1 MMENASRALV
11 SIIVV
16 NYNGERFL
24 EKAFTSLR
32 QQTYQ
37 PCEVIFVDSGSKDN
51 SVAFTRTHFPEVQVI
66 ASSNRGFGAACN
78 LGAHH
83 AKGSYILF
91 LNEDIHVPPTYVEEL
106 FNAYGAIHQRDKRIG
121 ALTSSH
127 DTYDGTRK
135 PDIRPGKI
143 DPFGYPAPVR
153 GSEEYAALI
162 PGCPF
167 FMSRQLFL
175 KSGGFC
181 ENIFLYNEDTDLSW
195 RLALMGYHQYSAPHV
210 RLYHWDAASLP
221 GFPPQ
226 KIYYFVYSTLVCIFN
241 NYSIVFLSFFLILN
255 LLYTVFAIQLGLLI
269 FSKGNIE
276 YSRAIFSGIF
286 DFFRKASGM
295 IPFRRRVQQM
305 RVISDIEFISRYM
318 HFRPSLLV
326 ARSYRKL

>member
-1 MMENASRALV
+1 MKNTVHPLI

-24 EKAFTSLR
+24 EKSFSSLR
-32 QQTYQ
+32 RQTHQ
-37 PCEVIFVDSGSKDN
+37 PCEVIFVDSGSQDN

-83 AKGSYILF
+83 ASGKYVLF

-106 FNAYGAIHQRDKRIG
+106 FNAYTAIHQRDKHIG

-127 DTYDGTRK
+127 DAYDGSRK

-143 DPFGYPAPVR
+143 DPFGYPEPIR
-153 GSEEYAALI
+153 GSDEYAAFI

-167 FMSRQLFL
+167 FMPRELFI

-181 ENIFLYNEDTDLSW
+181 EHIFLYNDDTDLSW

-210 RLYHWDAASLP
+210 RLYHWDAASMP

-241 NYSIVFLSFFLILN
+241 NYSIVSLPFFLGLN
-255 LLYTVFAIQLGLLI
+255 LLYTIFAIQLGLLI
-269 FSKGNIE
+269 FSKGNFE
-276 YSRAIFSGIF
+276 YSRAIFRGIA
-286 DFFRKASGM
+286 DFFRKAPLM

-305 RVISDIEFISRYM
+305 RVINDVEFISQYM
-318 HFRPSLLV
+318 HFRPSLLA
-326 ARSYRKL
+326 ARSHRKL